1 MLVCERSLGMNP
13 VYARNVVA
21 SSQPLAAQAGLQAL
35 ARGGNAV
42 DAALACAITLTVVEP
57 TMNGLGGDAF
67 ALVWHEGKL
76 HGLNASGRAP
86 AAWTPAHFAGR
97 KTMPERGWGSVTVP
111 GVVSS
116 WVALSKR
123 FGKLPFADLFDAAIR
138 YARDGYAVTRV
149 IARHWAEA
157 VPVLKQHPGFLE
169 SFTRAGQAPG
179 QGEIWRYPEQA
190 ATLERIAHT
199 EGEAFYRGDIAA
211 SIAAFARATGG
222 DMTEDDLAAHQ
233 CDWVEPLGFDYKD
246 HRLYEIPPNGQGIG
260 AQMALGML
268 EALKA
273 SDQPRLSAQ
282 RIHLQ
287 VEAMKLAF
295 ADLQAHIADPASMK
309 ISPEALLNK
318 DYLAERA
325 RLIDLHK
332 AANYGPG
339 KMHHGGTVYLCAADQ
354 QGSMVSF
361 IQSNFKG
368 FGSGVVAPGGIALQN
383 RGWGF
388 SLEDGHPNQVAP
400 GKRPFHTII
409 PAFLTKHGQPLM
421 AYGVMGG
428 NMQAQGH
435 LQLAMSV
442 VDDGLSP
449 QEASDTPRWRI
460 NDEGRLT
467 VEAEMPEAVLE
478 GLRAKGHDLR
488 AMPADSTDFG
498 SAQAIGRLG
507 ELLTDGYRSGSD
519 HRRDGQAVG
528 F

>member
-1 MLVCERSLGMNP
+1 MNP
-13 VYARNVVA
+13 VYARNIVA
-21 SSQPLAAQAGLQAL
+21 TSQPLAAQAGLQAL
-35 ARGGNAV
+35 AKGGNAV

-97 KTMPERGWGSVTVP
+97 KTMPDRGWGSVTVP

-123 FGKLPFADLFDAAIR
+123 FGRLPFADLFEAAIR

-157 VPVLKQHPGFLE
+157 VPVLKPYPGFTD
-169 SFTRAGQAPG
+169 SFTHAGRAPV

-190 ATLERIAHT
+190 KTLESIAQT
-199 EGEAFYRGDIAA
+199 NGESFYRGDIAA

-222 DMTEDDLAAHQ
+222 DITEDDLAAHE

-268 EALKA
+268 EHLNA
-273 SDQPRLSAQ
+273 SQHPSLSAQ

-295 ADLQAHIADPASMK
+295 ADLQAHVADPASMK
-309 ISPEALLNK
+309 TSPDALLNK
-318 DYLAERA
+318 DYLAKRA
-325 RLIDLHK
+325 SLIDPAK
-332 AANYGPG
+332 ASSYPPG
-339 KMHHGGTVYLCAADQ
+339 KLHHGGTVYLCAADQ
-354 QGSMVSF
+354 DGGMVSF

-388 SLEDGHPNQVAP
+388 SLEEGHPNIVAP
-400 GKRPFHTII
+400 RKRPFHTII
-409 PAFLTKHGQPLM
+409 PAFLTKNGQPSM

-442 VDDGLSP
+442 VDDDLSP
-449 QEASDTPRWRI
+449 QEASNCPRWRI

-467 VEAEMPEAVLE
+467 VEAAMPAEVVAD
-478 GLRAKGHDLR
+478 LRAKGHDLLV
-488 AMPADSTDFG
+488 MPVDSTDFG
-498 SAQAIGRLG
+498 SAQAIGRVSETLA
-507 ELLTDGYRSGSD
+507 DGYRSGSD

-528 F
+528 Y